1 MNRTYGV
8 VWSQVRRV
16 FVAAS
21 ELAKIFAKPSKSVAD
36 CLIEGAVVKSL
47 GALLPERYSDRIIKK
62 QVI

>member
-36 CLIEGAVVKSL
+36 CLFEGAVVKSL
-47 GALLPERYSDRIIKK
+47 GGTPA
-62 QVI
+62 

>member
-47 GALLPERYSDRIIKK
+47 GGTPA
-62 QVI
+62 